1 MHKKLPMKINIK
13 ITLLTVMLS
22 ANLATTFG
30 QTTSDKIIFLTEFY
44 TEFID
49 KVKADEKN
57 RDSIYKEEV
66 QTLIHKKY
74 FQKSEYSSFVKDWFA
89 PTIKNIPELKKSIE
103 RISLNSEKIRSK
115 IIGSLNKSRQSIDN
129 DSLTIYIIPV
139 NPESRQVIEAM
150 TGIMGL
156 TAGSKEIILTIEPEI
171 LGWENMLEYVVAH
184 EYNHA
189 YWTNVNFGKS
199 FKWTLLHYLV
209 FEGRADYFAHLLY
222 PNVIAPWTI
231 ALTENQKSDL
241 WNKIKPNLQSEDFSY
256 EMEVMFGSGN
266 YPVWGGYSVG
276 YDIVVTALTNS
287 KNLKA
292 VNWTN
297 FGADKILALSN
308 YK

>member
-1 MHKKLPMKINIK
+1 MKNVIK
-13 ITLLTVMLS
+13 VNALSVLLL
-22 ANLATTFG
+22 ANFTATFAQKTP
-30 QTTSDKIIFLTEFY
+30 DKIIFLTDVY
-44 TEFID
+44 TTFIND
-49 KVKADEKN
+49 VKTKN
-57 RDSIYKEEV
+57 ESPESVDRETIQTSICD
-66 QTLIHKKY
+66 KY
-74 FQKSEYSSFVKDWFA
+74 FRKSEYGGFVKDFIAA
-89 PTIKNIPELKKSIE
+89 PIRNTSELKKSID
-103 RISLNSEKIRSK
+103 RISLNEETIKTKIMGALK
-115 IIGSLNKSRQSIDN
+115 KSRQNLEN
-129 DSLTIYIIPV
+129 DSLAIYIIPV
-139 NPESRQVIEAM
+139 NPDSRQIIEAM
-150 TGIMGL
+150 GGIMGL
-156 TAGSKEIILTIEPEI
+156 TAGSKQIILTIEPDI

-189 YWTNVNFGKS
+189 YWTTVNFGKS

-222 PNVIAPWTI
+222 PNVVAPWTI

-241 WNKIKPNLQSEDFSY
+241 WNKIKPNLQSEDISY
-256 EMEVMFGSGN
+256 QMEVMFGSRN

-297 FGADKILALSN
+297 FEADKILALSN

>member
-1 MHKKLPMKINIK
+1 
-13 ITLLTVMLS
+13 MLS

-44 TEFID
+44 TAFID
-49 KVKADEKN
+49 KVKEDERN
-57 RDSIYKEEV
+57 LDSVYKEAV
-66 QTLIHKKY
+66 QTLIYKKY

-103 RISLNSEKIRSK
+103 RISLNNEKIRSK
-115 IIGSLNKSRQSIDN
+115 IIGALNKSRQSIDN

-139 NPESRQVIEAM
+139 NPEGRQFIEGM

-156 TAGSKEIILTIEPEI
+156 TAGSKQIILTIEPDI
-171 LGWENMLEYVVAH
+171 SGWENMLEYVVAH

-199 FKWTLLHYLV
+199 SKWTLLDYLV

-222 PNVIAPWTI
+222 PNVVAPWTM

-241 WNKIKPNLQSEDFSY
+241 WNKIKPNLQSEDISY
-256 EMEVMFGSGN
+256 QMEVIFGSRN
-266 YPVWGGYSVG
+266 YPAWGGYSVG
-276 YDIVVTALTNS
+276 YDIVVTALTNN

-292 VNWTN
+292 VKWTN
-297 FGADKILALSN
+297 FEADKILALSN

>member
-1 MHKKLPMKINIK
+1 MKINIK
-13 ITLLTVMLS
+13 FTLLTVMLS

-74 FQKSEYSSFVKDWFA
+74 FQQSEYSFFVKDWFA

-103 RISLNSEKIRSK
+103 RISLNNEKIRSK
-115 IIGSLNKSRQSIDN
+115 IIGALNKSRQSIDN

-139 NPESRQVIEAM
+139 NPESRQIIEAM

-156 TAGSKEIILTIEPEI
+156 TAGSKQIILTIEPDI

-222 PNVIAPWTI
+222 PNVVAPWTI

-241 WNKIKPNLQSEDFSY
+241 WNKIKPNLQSEDISY
-256 EMEVMFGSGN
+256 EMEVMFGSRN

-276 YDIVVTALTNS
+276 YDIVVTALTNG

-292 VNWTN
+292 VKWAN
-297 FGADKILALSN
+297 FEADKILALSN